1 MGMKMANAT
10 YQVGQAPNRPA
21 AGGWGTTL
29 VDAARAAGPPLLFA
43 LRLWTSVC
51 FALYVAFWL
60 QLDNAYWAG
69 ASAAI
74 VCQPQLGASMRKAW
88 FRMVGTIVGAV
99 MIVVLNACF
108 PQGRIAFLT
117 LLALWLAFCAFAATL
132 MRNFASY
139 STALA
144 GYTAAIIAAD
154 TLGATGGPDGQ
165 VFMFAVTRASEIC
178 IGIVC
183 AGIVLAGTDFG
194 GSQRQLAALFASL
207 AAEITGRFAAMLASA
222 GSQPSDT
229 RTQRRELAR
238 RVIALDPAVDLAIGE
253 SSQLRYHSP
262 VLQRAVEGLF
272 TALDGWRGVAA
283 HLSRLPDGVAQQE
296 AETVLCSLPPAL
308 RSAAEP
314 GASTRWMAD
323 PVGLRRICEEGKRA
337 LLVLPAG
344 TPSQRLLADQT
355 AKLLAGIA
363 HALDGLA
370 LLLDAPG
377 RPLPGHHRFKLS
389 VPDWA
394 PAVVNA
400 GRAFVA
406 IGAVEL
412 FWVVTAWPS
421 GASAIVFVAIFVVL
435 LSPKGDQAYTG
446 AVAFTVGVA
455 VGVPLAAIVKF
466 AVLPG
471 LSTFPAFCVALGLCL
486 IPVGF
491 VMAQSRQP
499 AVLAVATAMGSYF
512 VPLLTPANQMSYDT
526 AQFYNFALAIVT
538 GCVVAALSF
547 RLLPP
552 LSPSLRARRLLALTL
567 GDLRRLAIGALRPRP
582 EDWQG
587 RVYGRLAA
595 LPDQAEPLQR
605 ARLLAALS
613 VGSEISQLR
622 ILSPLID
629 LGPELGA
636 ALAALVQGDSAVA
649 TRWLARLDHHLA
661 SPPKSEPDAV
671 VLALQ
676 ARARILGLSE
686 ALAEHADYFDARAA
700 A

>member
-1 MGMKMANAT
+1 MANAS

-29 VDAARAAGPPLLFA
+29 VDAARAACPPLLFA

-99 MIVVLNACF
+99 MIVVLNGCF
-108 PQGRIAFLT
+108 PQDRIAFLT

-139 STALA
+139 AAALA

-165 VFMFAVTRASEIC
+165 VFMLAVTRASEIC

-194 GSQRQLAALFASL
+194 GSQRQLAALFVSL
-207 AAEITGRFAAMLASA
+207 AAEIAGRFAAMLEPA
-222 GSQPSDT
+222 GSRPSDT
-229 RTQRRELAR
+229 RAQRRELTR
-238 RVIALDPAVDLAIGE
+238 RVIALDPAVNLAMGE

-308 RSAAEP
+308 RSAAEL
-314 GASTRWMAD
+314 GASTRWVAD
-323 PVGLRRICEEGKRA
+323 PVGLRRICEEGKQA
-337 LLVLPAG
+337 LLVLPAD
-344 TPSQRLLADQT
+344 TPPQRLLADQT

-370 LLLDAPG
+370 LLVDAPG
-377 RPLPGHHRFKLS
+377 RPLPGHHRFRLS

-394 PAVVNA
+394 PAFVNA

-435 LSPKGDQAYTG
+435 LSPKGDQAYIG
-446 AVAFTVGVA
+446 ALAFTVGVA
-455 VGVPLAAIVKF
+455 VGVPAAAIVKF

-499 AVLAVATAMGSYF
+499 AVLAVTTAMGSYF

-526 AQFYNFALAIVT
+526 AQFYNSALAIVT

-552 LSPSLRARRLLALTL
+552 LSPGLRARRLLALTL
-567 GDLRRLAIGALRPRP
+567 GDLRRLAIRALPPRA
-582 EDWQG
+582 EDWHG

-605 ARLLAALS
+605 ARLVAALS
-613 VGSEISQLR
+613 VGSEICQLR
-622 ILSPLID
+622 SISPPLD
-629 LGPELGA
+629 LAVELNA
-636 ALAALVQGDSAVA
+636 ALAAVAQGESAMA
-649 TRWLARLDHHLA
+649 RSRLARLDSRLA
-661 SPPKSEPDAV
+661 SPPGTEPGA
-671 VLALQ
+671 VLALR

-686 ALAEHADYFDARAA
+686 ALAEHADYFDAGAPA
-700 A
+700 